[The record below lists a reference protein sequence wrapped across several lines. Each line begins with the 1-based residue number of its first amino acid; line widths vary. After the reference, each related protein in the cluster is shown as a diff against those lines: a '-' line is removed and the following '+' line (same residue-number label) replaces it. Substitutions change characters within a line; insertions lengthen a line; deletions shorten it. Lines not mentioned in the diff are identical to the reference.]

1 MLAPKSQIT
10 NDDYRF
16 HEWLVN
22 AGTEAS
28 ELLTLKVQDA
38 DAYNAL
44 ESYLPDI
51 WKKDAATVKDENNAE
66 IKIE

>member
-1 MLAPKSQIT
+1 MLAPKTQIT
-10 NDDYRF
+10 NNDLRF

-28 ELLTLKVQDA
+28 EPLTLKVQDA

-51 WKKDAATVKDENNAE
+51 WKKGAATVKDENN
-66 IKIE
+66 KNIE